1 MACCTLIRVRSLTCD
16 GLLMQRETV
25 AIDTPAISATSLID
39 AWATKLFSCDC
50 LVLLLSHYYR
60 I

>member
-1 MACCTLIRVRSLTCD
+1 
-16 GLLMQRETV
+16 
-25 AIDTPAISATSLID
+25 LID

-50 LVLLLSHYYR
+50 FVLLLAHYYR